1 MASWI
6 FQANPKAYDIDAA
19 LGELTEIWWRAPQY
33 TAELRPGDSVA
44 IWRSGKEAAVVA
56 VGRLASEPQLVGMSP
71 RERRFVR
78 AESEDDVDSTR
89 VLIRVRRCEP
99 VPKNTVAALPELAE
113 HAIIRAPM
121 GTVFAVDDAQWS
133 ALASLV
139 PAPPSVE
146 DGELGRVPEVFSWT
160 QRSKSVHPL
169 PGGYDGYLDTLQVL
183 LDALVDQRP
192 AVSDF
197 PQVIK
202 MLYAVTDNRAQL
214 MASFLRKITVVV
226 ESRGVAEPSAW
237 AREWRDTGRHEV
249 IIGLL
254 HSRVRFVGELLA
266 ETRQPRT
273 VSQLLEIANER
284 YGMSWSTQAQIARR
298 RGWLQSAGYLTVD
311 EDQRLLMTPAG
322 EAFLTLVA
330 VEPPVVAEDDTLPP
344 SGRPLP
350 TPVEEPATRPD
361 DELSQLLTELD
372 ASATDSADPD
382 RFERAVAA
390 AFSFLGF
397 ESAWLGGS
405 GKTDVMLDA
414 QLAGDESY
422 RVIVDCKTSARGS
435 VSDHQIDWITL
446 QEHREKHNADFVA
459 VVAPEPSGTRLFDRA
474 ASHEVTIIASEQL
487 AELCRQHSAAPLGFA
502 SYRKLFEGA
511 GALDAEVI
519 SEDAEEWLRVTNLAS
534 NVLGIAREQA
544 TRFGRLTARDLY
556 LIIASS
562 ETSDGAITIED
573 VQQVL
578 AAMSSPLVGLVD
590 GDPTSGYAVTTSPG
604 VVGRRFRCLSNQ
616 LGRTH
621 EP

>member
-1 MASWI
+1 MAAWI

-33 TAELRPGDSVA
+33 TAELRPGEPAA

-56 VGRLASEPQLVGMSP
+56 VGRLASEPQHVRMSP
-71 RERRFVR
+71 NERRFIR
-78 AESEDDVDSTR
+78 GESEDHDDATR
-89 VLIRVRRCEP
+89 VLIRVRRCDA
-99 VPKNTVAALPELAE
+99 VPKDAVAALPQFAD

-121 GTVFAVDDAQWS
+121 GTVFAVSDAQWS
-133 ALASLV
+133 VLANLLPS
-139 PAPPSVE
+139 PPSVE
-146 DGELGRVPEVFSWT
+146 DGELGRVPEVFSWA
-160 QRSKSVHPL
+160 QRTKSVHPL
-169 PGGYDGYLDTLQVL
+169 PGGYDGYLDALHIL

-197 PQVIK
+197 PQVVK
-202 MLYAVTDNRAQL
+202 ALFAVSDNRAQL

-226 ESRGVAEPSAW
+226 ESGGVAAPSAW

-284 YGMSWSTQAQIARR
+284 YEMSWNTQAQIARR
-298 RGWLQSAGYLTVD
+298 RGWLQSAGYLIVD
-311 EDQRLLMTPAG
+311 EVQRLLITRAG

-330 VEPPVVAEDDTLPP
+330 VEPPVVAQGDASL
-344 SGRPLP
+344 SSSRPLP
-350 TPVEEPATRPD
+350 LPVEEPATRPD
-361 DELSQLLTELD
+361 DELAQLLTELD
-372 ASATDSADPD
+372 ASAIDSADPD

-435 VSDHQIDWITL
+435 VSDQQIDWITL
-446 QEHREKHNADFVA
+446 REHREKHNADFVA
-459 VVAPEPSGTRLFDRA
+459 VVAPDPSGTRLFDRA
-474 ASHEVTIIASEQL
+474 ASNDVTIISSEQL
-487 AELCRQHSAAPLGFA
+487 AELCRQHAAAPLGFV

-511 GALDAEVI
+511 GVLDAEVT

-534 NVLGIAREQA
+534 TVLGIAREQA

-562 ETSDGAITIED
+562 ETSEGAITIED

-590 GDPTSGYAVTTSPG
+590 GDPTSGYVVTTSPG
-604 VVGRRFRCLSNQ
+604 VVGRRFRSLGDQ
-616 LGRTH
+616 LGRAH